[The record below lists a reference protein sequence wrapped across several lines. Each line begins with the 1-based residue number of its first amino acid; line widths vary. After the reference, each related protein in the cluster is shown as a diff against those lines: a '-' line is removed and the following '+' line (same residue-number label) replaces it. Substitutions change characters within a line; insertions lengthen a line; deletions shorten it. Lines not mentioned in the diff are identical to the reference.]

1 MNQKVKEFLTGGIVA
16 ASMVLAVAVP
26 AAGAYFEANLAAW
39 QGRTWIA
46 SGTKYSSSQAYYVE
60 VASDSS
66 AGGHFWVDNADG
78 TYIGSAIDLNPGEHA
93 WGAYQDSGRSYSG
106 YATLYGREL
115 GYGPIVDNVKG
126 WQNLNG

>member
-1 MNQKVKEFLTGGIVA
+1 M
-16 ASMVLAVAVP
+16 P
-26 AAGAYFEANLAAW
+26 P
-39 QGRTWIA
+39 
-46 SGTKYSSSQAYYVE
+46 YVE